1 MPPVDT
7 NRRISSARPVGRA
20 LGGQDRYEKE
30 AIEGPPEGPL
40 ALNRRQRLA
49 GGPGRTEAESPF
61 AAKLRQLAGGT
72 PPKDEKP

>member
-1 MPPVDT
+1 MPVDT

-30 AIEGPPEGPL
+30 ALEGPAEGGL
-40 ALNRRQRLA
+40 AMSRRQRLA
-49 GGPGRTEAESPF
+49 GGPSRVEGESPF

-72 PPKDEKP
+72 PPKDGER